1 MIKEVKYS
9 GMTNTSQIPRQQ
21 EVKRIGILLA
31 DLGKFNIPVLK
42 FLVLQMNTLQQT
54 FEYEFLPAPRE
65 DEFLQT
71 LSPGASVD
79 REVIRQD
86 VPSFLDRYQSYLEGM
101 IQGYRIKDSKL
112 STDRFILVTTS
123 CFKNNYFTLR
133 EKGLSILAL
142 GNWERSMAPPSIVE
156 FILSLLVRE
165 AVASISPSLRGPI
178 HLGTKGCICDF
189 TASLS
194 EIRLK
199 VLTGFVCNYCRS
211 ALQADG
217 LDTLADEL
225 ELVLRKEWIGK
236 STDPDTPAGIA
247 ANLGYD
253 LFISRGIKAS
263 KWENFLIILQQEGV
277 KQFITILGAV
287 VQFILIALLIIWL
300 GLKK

>member
-1 MIKEVKYS
+1 
-9 GMTNTSQIPRQQ
+9 MTNTSQVPRQQ

-65 DEFLQT
+65 DKFLQT
-71 LSPGASVD
+71 LSPGASLD

-86 VPSFLDRYQSYLEGM
+86 IPSFLDRYLRYLEGM
-101 IQGYRIKDSKL
+101 MQGYHIKDSKL
-112 STDRFILVTTS
+112 STDRFILVTMS
-123 CFKNNYFTLR
+123 CFKNNYFTMR
-133 EKGLSILAL
+133 EKGLSFLAL

-156 FILSLLVRE
+156 FILSLIVRE
-165 AVASISPSLRGPI
+165 SVASISPSLRGPI

-225 ELVLRKEWIGK
+225 VRVLRKEWIGK

-263 KWENFLIILQQEGV
+263 KWENFLIMLQQEGV
-277 KQFITILGAV
+277 KQLITILGAV
-287 VQFILIALLIIWL
+287 VQFILIALLIIWP